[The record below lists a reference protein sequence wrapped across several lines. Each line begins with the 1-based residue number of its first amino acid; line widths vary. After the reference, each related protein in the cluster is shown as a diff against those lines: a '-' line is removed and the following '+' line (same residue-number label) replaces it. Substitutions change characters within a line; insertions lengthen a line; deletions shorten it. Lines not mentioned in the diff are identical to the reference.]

1 MLHMP
6 ADADTRWNIDN
17 IENSNGD
24 KFVLITDN
32 VKNIKEICSKED
44 FDRSME
50 SSTPLS
56 NPLEIKDVPGFYN
69 LFMVSEQGDLFS
81 KRTNKI
87 LSQTTNQNGYLQ
99 HATKVGGRSG
109 VNVVIKTHRAVANAF
124 VPNPEN
130 KPAVNHIN
138 GMKKDN
144 SKNNLEW
151 VTFAENTQ
159 HAFETG
165 LISIKTGVL
174 NKNSV
179 FNSDDIVKIKELSED
194 YSQREIAQMFNV
206 RHGTVGRVLRNE
218 RYVEN
223 QES

>member
-1 MLHMP
+1 MLHIP

-32 VKNIKEICSKED
+32 VQNVKELCSKED
-44 FDRSME
+44 FDKSME
-50 SSTPLS
+50 TSTPLS

-69 LFMVSEQGDLFS
+69 LFMVSEKGDLLS

-87 LSQTTNQNGYLQ
+87 LSQTTNKNGYLQ
-99 HATKVGGRSG
+99 HATKVGGREG
-109 VNVVIKTHRAVANAF
+109 VNVVIKTHRAVANTF
-124 VPNPEN
+124 IPNPEN

-138 GMKKDN
+138 GIKKDN

-159 HAFETG
+159 HAFDTG
-165 LISIKTGVL
+165 LVSIKTGVM
-174 NKNSV
+174 NKNSA
-179 FNSDDIVKIKELSED
+179 FDSDDIDKINEMSKE
-194 YSQREIAQMFNV
+194 YSQREIAKAFNV
-206 RHGTVGRVLRNE
+206 RHGTVGRVLRGE

-223 QES
+223 ISS